1 MTYRLLLIGF
11 LSLIVQIS
19 IGQDTSLLTQAKL
32 ADKKLKTEDALK
44 LYQQYLLGDSS
55 NLEVLV
61 RCAELTLY
69 LGNAQQK
76 DDQKQPFYNTAFNY
90 AHSAYIIDS
99 SIAPSN
105 YIMGLVLSA
114 LMNSKPIKEKLIGT
128 KDIWGFANK
137 AIQINPNDPKSLHL
151 LGKWHDELYSLNPAA
166 KAGLK
171 LFAKDITKSSITDAI
186 DLYEKART
194 FEPALIVNNVDLAI
208 AYKKI
213 GRADL
218 SISILTTTIKLVP
231 SSMEE
236 QWYKNKAKEL
246 LESMK

>member
-1 MTYRLLLIGF
+1 MMRRLFVTVFMF
-11 LSLIVQIS
+11 LMVGSSL
-19 IGQDTSLLTQAKL
+19 GQDNSIFAQAKL
-32 ADKKLKTEDALK
+32 ADKKLKTEESLK
-44 LYQQYLLGDSS
+44 LYQQYLIGDST
-55 NLEVLV
+55 NIEVLV

-69 LGNAQQK
+69 LGNAQAK
-76 DDQKQPFYNTAFNY
+76 EDDKQPFYNTAFNF
-90 AHSAYIIDS
+90 AHSAYNIDS
-99 SIAPSN
+99 LIAPSN

-114 LMNSKPIKEKLIGT
+114 LMNSRPIKEKLVGT
-128 KDIWGFANK
+128 KDIWNFANK
-137 AIQINPNDPKSLHL
+137 AVQINPNDPKSLHL
-151 LGKWHDELYSLNPAA
+151 LGKWHDELSSLNPAA

-171 LFAKDITKSSITDAI
+171 IFGKDIPKASLTDAI

-194 FEPALIVNNVDLAI
+194 FDPALIVNNVDLAI

-218 SISILTTTIKLVP
+218 SISILNTTIKLVP
-231 SSMEE
+231 TSIEE

>member
-1 MTYRLLLIGF
+1 MMRRLFVTVFMFTIVGS
-11 LSLIVQIS
+11 SL
-19 IGQDTSLLTQAKL
+19 GQDNSILTQAKL
-32 ADKKLKTEDALK
+32 ADKKLKTEESLK

-69 LGNAQQK
+69 LGNAQAK
-76 DDQKQPFYNTAFNY
+76 EDEKQPFYINASKFAN
-90 AHSAYIIDS
+90 SAYTSDS
-99 SIAPSN
+99 LSASSN

-114 LMNSKPIKEKLIGT
+114 LMNAKPIKEKLNGT
-128 KDIWGFANK
+128 KEIWNFANK

-151 LGKWHDELYSLNPAA
+151 LGKWHDELSSLNPAA

-171 LFAKDITKSSITDAI
+171 LFAKDIPKASLTEAI

-194 FEPALIVNNVDLAI
+194 FDPALIVNNVDLAV

-218 SISILTTTIKLVP
+218 SISILNTTIKQVP
-231 SSMEE
+231 TSIEE
-236 QWYKNKAKEL
+236 QWYKTKAKEL

>member
-11 LSLIVQIS
+11 FSLIVQIS
-19 IGQDTSLLTQAKL
+19 IGQDNSLLTQAKL
-32 ADKKLKTEDALK
+32 ADKKLKTEEALK
-44 LYQQYLLGDSS
+44 LYQQYLLDDSS

-69 LGNAQQK
+69 LGNAEPK

-90 AHSAYIIDS
+90 AHSAYHIDS
-99 SIAPSN
+99 LTAPSN

-114 LMNSKPIKEKLIGT
+114 LMNGRPIKEKLVGT

-137 AIQINPNDPKSLHL
+137 AIQVNPNDPKSLHL
-151 LGKWHDELYSLNPAA
+151 LGKWHDELSSLNPAA

-171 LFAKDITKSSITDAI
+171 LFSKDIPKASITDAI

-194 FEPALIVNNVDLAI
+194 FDPALIVNNVDLAI
-208 AYKKI
+208 AFKKI

-231 SSMEE
+231 SSIEE

>member
-1 MTYRLLLIGF
+1 MMRIVFVTVFMFTMVGS
-11 LSLIVQIS
+11 SLCQENS
-19 IGQDTSLLTQAKL
+19 ILAQAKL
-32 ADKKLKTEDALK
+32 ADKKLKTEDALT
-44 LYQQYLLGDSS
+44 LYQQYLLADSS
-55 NLEVLV
+55 NVDILV

-69 LGNAQQK
+69 LGNAQPK
-76 DDQKQPFYNTAFNY
+76 EDEKQSYYNTAFKFAN
-90 AHSAYIIDS
+90 SAYSIDS
-99 SIAPSN
+99 LIAPSN

-114 LMNSKPIKEKLIGT
+114 LMNAKPIKEKLVGT
-128 KDIWGFANK
+128 KGIWNFANK

-151 LGKWHDELYSLNPAA
+151 LGKWHDELSSLNPAA

-171 LFAKDITKSSITDAI
+171 LFAKDIPKASLTEAI

-194 FEPALIVNNVDLAI
+194 FDPALIVNNVDLAV

-218 SISILTTTIKLVP
+218 SISILSTTSKLVP
-231 SSMEE
+231 TSIEE
-236 QWYKNKAKEL
+236 QAYKNKAKEL

>member
-1 MTYRLLLIGF
+1 MRRLFVTVFMFTIVGS
-11 LSLIVQIS
+11 SL
-19 IGQDTSLLTQAKL
+19 GQDNSILTQAKL
-32 ADKKLKTEDALK
+32 ADKKLKTEESLK

-69 LGNAQQK
+69 LGNAQAK
-76 DDQKQPFYNTAFNY
+76 EDEKQPFYINASKFAN
-90 AHSAYIIDS
+90 SAYTSDS
-99 SIAPSN
+99 LSASSN

-114 LMNSKPIKEKLIGT
+114 LMNAKPIKEKLNGT
-128 KDIWGFANK
+128 KEIWNFANK

-151 LGKWHDELYSLNPAA
+151 LGKWHDELSSLNPAA

-171 LFAKDITKSSITDAI
+171 LFAKDIPKASLTEAI

-194 FEPALIVNNVDLAI
+194 FDPALIVNNVDLAV

-218 SISILTTTIKLVP
+218 SISILNTTIKQVP
-231 SSMEE
+231 TSIEE
-236 QWYKNKAKEL
+236 QWYKTKAKEL

>member
-1 MTYRLLLIGF
+1 MRRLFVTVFMFTIVGS
-11 LSLIVQIS
+11 SL
-19 IGQDTSLLTQAKL
+19 GQDNSILTQAKL
-32 ADKKLKTEDALK
+32 ADKKLKTEESLK

-69 LGNAQQK
+69 LGNAQAK
-76 DDQKQPFYNTAFNY
+76 EDEKQPFYINASKFAN
-90 AHSAYIIDS
+90 SAYTSDS
-99 SIAPSN
+99 LSASSN

-114 LMNSKPIKEKLIGT
+114 LMNAKPIKEKLNGT
-128 KDIWGFANK
+128 KDIWNFANK

-151 LGKWHDELYSLNPAA
+151 LGKWHDELSSLNPAA

-171 LFAKDITKSSITDAI
+171 LFAKDIPKASLTEAI

-194 FEPALIVNNVDLAI
+194 FDPALIVNNVDLAV

-218 SISILTTTIKLVP
+218 SISILNTTIKQVP
-231 SSMEE
+231 TSIEE
-236 QWYKNKAKEL
+236 QWYKTKAKEL

>member
-1 MTYRLLLIGF
+1 MRRLFVTVFMFTIVGI
-11 LSLIVQIS
+11 SL
-19 IGQDTSLLTQAKL
+19 GQDNSILAQAKL
-32 ADKKLKTEDALK
+32 ADKKLKTEESLK
-44 LYQQYLLGDSS
+44 LYQHYLLGDSS

-69 LGNAQQK
+69 LGNAQAK
-76 DDQKQPFYNTAFNY
+76 EDDKQPFYINASKFAN
-90 AHSAYIIDS
+90 SAYASDS
-99 SIAPSN
+99 LNASSN

-114 LMNSKPIKEKLIGT
+114 LMNAKPIKEKLSGT
-128 KDIWGFANK
+128 KDIWNFASK

-151 LGKWHDELYSLNPAA
+151 LGKWHDELSSLNPAA

-171 LFAKDITKSSITDAI
+171 LFAKDIPKASLTEAI

-194 FEPALIVNNVDLAI
+194 FDPALIVNNVDLAI

-218 SISILTTTIKLVP
+218 SISILTTTIKLAP
-231 SSMEE
+231 SSIEE

>member
-1 MTYRLLLIGF
+1 MTYRLF
-11 LSLIVQIS
+11 LVTFLFSIVQIG
-19 IGQDTSLLTQAKL
+19 IGQDSATLSQAKL
-32 ADKKLKTEDALK
+32 SDKKLKTEEALK
-44 LYQQYLLGDSS
+44 LYQQYLLGDTS

-69 LGNAQQK
+69 LGNAEPKEDQK
-76 DDQKQPFYNTAFNY
+76 DPFYKTAFNF
-90 AHSAYIIDS
+90 AHSAYNIDS
-99 SIAPSN
+99 LTAPSN

-114 LMNSKPIKEKLIGT
+114 LMNGRPIKEKLVGT
-128 KDIWGFANK
+128 KEIWGFANK

-151 LGKWHDELYSLNPAA
+151 LGKWHDELSSLNPAA

-171 LFAKDITKSSITDAI
+171 LFSKDIPKASITDAI

-194 FEPALIVNNVDLAI
+194 FDPALIVNNVDLAI

-218 SISILTTTIKLVP
+218 SISILTTTIKLAP
-231 SSMEE
+231 SSIEE

>member
-1 MTYRLLLIGF
+1 MTYRLILIGF
-11 LSLIVQIS
+11 LSLIGQIS
-19 IGQDTSLLTQAKL
+19 IGQDNSILTQAKL
-32 ADKKLKTEDALK
+32 ADKKLKTEEALK
-44 LYQQYLLGDSS
+44 SYQQYLLGDSS
-55 NLEVLV
+55 NLDVLV

-69 LGNAQQK
+69 LGNAEPK
-76 DDQKQPFYNTAFNY
+76 EDQKQPLYNTAFNF
-90 AHSAYIIDS
+90 AHSAYNIDS
-99 SIAPSN
+99 LTAPSN

-114 LMNSKPIKEKLIGT
+114 LMNGRPIKEKLVGT

-151 LGKWHDELYSLNPAA
+151 LGKWHDELSSLNPAA

-171 LFAKDITKSSITDAI
+171 LFSKDIPKASITDAI

-194 FEPALIVNNVDLAI
+194 FDPALIVNNVDLAI

-218 SISILTTTIKLVP
+218 SISILTTTIKLAP
-231 SSMEE
+231 SSIEE